1 MGRDKS
7 LSDRNKV
14 KEYSLFL
21 LNNYNNNDKILAS
34 DEFLFNIKWYKS
46 YYNYPIELN
55 ITTIPRIDYS
65 LVDSQTQQFIVENK
79 QNHKLWFFGRNFEYY
94 FRCSNSDIIEKLLK
108 ENNINYVKFQN
119 KNLYLIHAE

>member
-1 MGRDKS
+1 MSFVTLNFDVPYLNINESDLVYYNKSSMGRDKS

-79 QNHKLWFFGRNFEYY
+79 QNQ
-94 FRCSNSDIIEKLLK
+94 
-108 ENNINYVKFQN
+108 KF
-119 KNLYLIHAE
+119 